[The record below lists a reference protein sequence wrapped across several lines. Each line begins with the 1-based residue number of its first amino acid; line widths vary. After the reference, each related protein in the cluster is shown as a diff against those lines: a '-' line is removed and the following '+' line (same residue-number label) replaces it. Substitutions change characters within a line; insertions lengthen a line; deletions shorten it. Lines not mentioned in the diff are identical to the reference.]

1 MSKSPTKKSR
11 WTSAVAAVAIAGS
24 ASLAL
29 AACGGSSSSGSV
41 GDTGGQGTAA
51 GSCDKAPD
59 YPRGPVELIVPWAAG
74 GGTDSVARFVGN
86 QLAERL
92 DTQVNVVNR
101 DGGSGVIGHS
111 SIAHG
116 NPDGSTIGM
125 VTVELTMMH
134 WQGLTDLT
142 YQDVTPIAQVNSDP
156 AGVTVAED
164 APWKDVKALVQDAQA
179 SPGKLTAS
187 GTGRGGI
194 WNLAAAGMLLEAGA
208 PANAITWVPSDGA
221 APALQELV
229 AGGVDVSTAS
239 LVENKTMIEAG
250 KVRPIAIMADERD
263 PNFPD
268 VPTLEEEGIDFT
280 MSAWRGIA
288 GPSGM
293 DQDVVAEL
301 ECNLDEIVHGKDYQQ
316 FMAKQ
321 GFGVEWKDAKA
332 FGGFMAEQDKIKG
345 EIMQK
350 AGLRS

>member
-1 MSKSPTKKSR
+1 MLASCAGPGATEASGDTEGAG
-11 WTSAVAAVAIAGS
+11 TSAAAP
-24 ASLAL
+24 
-29 AACGGSSSSGSV
+29 
-41 GDTGGQGTAA
+41 
-51 GSCDKAPD
+51 CDKAPD
-59 YPRGPVELIVPWAAG
+59 YPQGPIQLIVPWAAG
-74 GGTDSVARFVGN
+74 GGTDSVARFVGKE
-86 QLAERL
+86 LAERL

-111 SIAHG
+111 AIAHG
-116 NPDGSTIGM
+116 NPDGSTLGM

-142 YQDVTPIAQVNSDP
+142 YQDVTPIAQVNSDA
-156 AGVTVAED
+156 AGVTVAAN
-164 APWKDVKALVQDAQA
+164 APWKDVKALIQDAQA

-208 PANAITWVPSDGA
+208 PANAIKWVPSDGA

-293 DQDVVAEL
+293 DDDVVAEL
-301 ECNLDEIVHGKDYQQ
+301 ECDLDKIVHGDDYKK
-316 FMAKQ
+316 FMAQQ
-321 GFGVEWKDAKA
+321 GFGVEWRDAKE
-332 FGGFMAEQDKIKG
+332 FGAFMADQDQVKG
-345 EIMQK
+345 EIMAK
-350 AGLRS
+350 AGLRP

>member
-1 MSKSPTKKSR
+1 
-11 WTSAVAAVAIAGS
+11 
-24 ASLAL
+24 
-29 AACGGSSSSGSV
+29 
-41 GDTGGQGTAA
+41 
-51 GSCDKAPD
+51 
-59 YPRGPVELIVPWAAG
+59 
-74 GGTDSVARFVGN
+74 
-86 QLAERL
+86 
-92 DTQVNVVNR
+92 
-101 DGGSGVIGHS
+101 
-111 SIAHG
+111 
-116 NPDGSTIGM
+116 
-125 VTVELTMMH
+125 
-134 WQGLTDLT
+134 
-142 YQDVTPIAQVNSDP
+142 
-156 AGVTVAED
+156 
-164 APWKDVKALVQDAQA
+164 
-179 SPGKLTAS
+179 
-187 GTGRGGI
+187 
-194 WNLAAAGMLLEAGA
+194 
-208 PANAITWVPSDGA
+208 
-221 APALQELV
+221 
-229 AGGVDVSTAS
+229 
-239 LVENKTMIEAG
+239 MIEAG